1 MTQDFEAALHESAW
15 AILPSEWAR
24 IARAVKD
31 HAAGQHVAASGRGR
45 TAGASQQIKG
55 VALVNMFGVIQQH
68 RSWIMDFFGGVS
80 TEAVGAEIREAALD
94 PSVRAIV
101 LNINSPGGGVQGVPE
116 LAREILNARAK
127 KQVTAVA
134 NSMAASAA
142 YWLASQASDLV
153 ISPSGSVGSIGVFAS
168 HEDYSKA
175 LDAEGVK
182 VSLVSAGKYKTEG
195 NPYEPLGEEARAN
208 LQADVDA
215 FYGMFVR
222 AVAVGRRVTNAEV
235 LQNYG
240 QGRMLLANQAVRLG
254 MADRVD
260 TLDGVIRQSLRIPA
274 PRGARAILSRAALQ
288 DELRRLDTI

>member
-1 MTQDFEAALHESAW
+1 MDHKFALEVFGKPW
-15 AILPSEWAR
+15 AILPEVWSQL
-24 IARAVKD
+24 ARAARD
-31 HAAGQHVAASGRGR
+31 HAAGQEIAASGRGR
-45 TAGASQQIKG
+45 TAGASQQIRG
-55 VALVNMFGVIQQH
+55 VAVINIFGVIQQH
-68 RSWIMDFFGGVS
+68 RSWMMDLFGGTS
-80 TEAVGAEIREAALD
+80 TAAVGAEIRAASSD

-116 LAREILNARAK
+116 LASEILKARTK

-153 ISPSGSVGSIGVFAS
+153 ITPSGSVGSIGVFAT
-168 HEDYSKA
+168 HEDVSKA

-222 AVAVGRRVTNAEV
+222 AVAVGRRVTNSDV

-254 MADRVD
+254 MADRLD

-288 DELRRLDTI
+288 AEMRRLDTI